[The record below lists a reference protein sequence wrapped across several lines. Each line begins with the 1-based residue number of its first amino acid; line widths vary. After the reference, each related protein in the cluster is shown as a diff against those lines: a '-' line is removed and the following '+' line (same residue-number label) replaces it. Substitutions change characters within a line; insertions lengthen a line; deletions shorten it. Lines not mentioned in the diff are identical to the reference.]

1 MERQLALA
9 REHIKN
15 LKSAPADR
23 GQQQSQPE
31 QPQQQQQ
38 QHQHQQEQFES
49 KGSFY
54 STLTIRRT
62 KPTVVHDFSK
72 ARTNIRK
79 YGHGIFKPPQQS
91 QQPFTEPSKAFP
103 MPDLPAR
110 HVGDEL
116 LRHYH
121 TSIQATFPILHW
133 PSFTQTY
140 EKVYREGSLQNVPQ
154 IWAAILFAVF
164 AFGALHH
171 SIHDG
176 YGYLETSKT
185 LIDLWSLDIDID
197 YIRCAL
203 LSSIF
208 LVEMNIKSAGWAWLG
223 FAVRISQDI
232 GLHSD
237 IGTWSA
243 IELEMRRRVWWSVY
257 AYDR

>member
-1 MERQLALA
+1 
-9 REHIKN
+9 
-15 LKSAPADR
+15 
-23 GQQQSQPE
+23 
-31 QPQQQQQ
+31 
-38 QHQHQQEQFES
+38 
-49 KGSFY
+49 
-54 STLTIRRT
+54 
-62 KPTVVHDFSK
+62 
-72 ARTNIRK
+72 
-79 YGHGIFKPPQQS
+79 
-91 QQPFTEPSKAFP
+91 
-103 MPDLPAR
+103 MPGLPAR

-121 TSIQATFPILHW
+121 TSIQVTFPILHW
-133 PSFTQTY
+133 PSFAQTY
-140 EKVYREGSLQNVPQ
+140 EEVYREGSLQNVPQ
-154 IWAAILFAVF
+154 IWAAILFVVF

-185 LIDLWSLDIDID
+185 LIDLWSLEFDID

-223 FAVRISQDI
+223 FAVRISQEI

-237 IGTWSA
+237 IGTWSES
-243 IELEMRRRVWWSVY
+243 ELEMRRRVWWSVY